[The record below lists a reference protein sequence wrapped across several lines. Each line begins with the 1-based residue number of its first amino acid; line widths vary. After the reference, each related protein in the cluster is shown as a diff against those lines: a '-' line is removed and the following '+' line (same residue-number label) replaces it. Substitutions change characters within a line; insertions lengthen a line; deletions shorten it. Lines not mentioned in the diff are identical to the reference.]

1 MRRHLTPSLVI
12 SVMALFVALGGVSY
26 AAIKIPKN
34 SVGNTQLRKDAVTS
48 TKVKDRSLLAKD
60 FKAGQLPAGAKGADG
75 AAGAVGETGAVGATG
90 PTASAY
96 ASNNISP
103 DTSLSPDGVDYT
115 VLDTTIPDEG
125 SGTMTITTRSR
136 VVANASVS
144 VFKGTGA
151 AAAAGDVDCQ
161 IQAASLSGTVSIGQ
175 RARTT
180 LTPTVFLGAVR
191 AEVSLSGAISLDPGE
206 YVFRVLCKQNS
217 GAGSTATPAY
227 DRGDLTVIATG
238 I

>member
-1 MRRHLTPSLVI
+1 MKRHLTPSLVI
-12 SVMALFVALGGVSY
+12 SVMALFVALGGASY
-26 AAIKIPKN
+26 AAIKLPKN
-34 SVGNTQLRKDAVTS
+34 SVGAAQIKKNAVTS
-48 TKVKDRSLLAKD
+48 AKVKDRSLLAKD
-60 FKAGQLPAGAKGADG
+60 FKAGQIPAGAK
-75 AAGAVGETGAVGATG
+75 
-90 PTASAY
+90 SAY
-96 ASNNISP
+96 ASNNINP
-103 DTSLSPDGVDYT
+103 NTSLSPGGTDYT
-115 VLDTTIPDEG
+115 VLDTTIPEAG

-144 VFKGTGA
+144 LYKGTGA
-151 AAAAGDVDCQ
+151 WNAAADVDCQ

-180 LTPTVFLGAVR
+180 LTTTVADGAVR

-206 YVFRVLCKQNS
+206 YGFRVLCKQNN

>member
-26 AAIKIPKN
+26 AAIKIPQN

-60 FKAGQLPAGAKGADG
+60 FKSGQLPAGAKGAD
-75 AAGAVGETGAVGATG
+75 GATG

-103 DTSLSPDGVDYT
+103 DTALSPNGVDYT
-115 VLDTTIPDEG
+115 VLDTSIPDAG
-125 SGTMTITTRSR
+125 SGAMMITTRSR

-144 VFKGTGA
+144 IVKGTGFSS
-151 AAAAGDVDCQ
+151 AAGDVDCQ

-180 LTPTVFLGAVR
+180 LTTTVADGAVR

-206 YVFRVLCKQNS
+206 YGFRVLCKQNN

>member
-26 AAIKIPKN
+26 AAIKIPQN

-60 FKAGQLPAGAKGADG
+60 FKSGQLPAGAKGAD
-75 AAGAVGETGAVGATG
+75 GATG

-103 DTSLSPDGVDYT
+103 DTALSPNGVDYT
-115 VLDTTIPDEG
+115 VLDTSIPDAG
-125 SGTMTITTRSR
+125 SGAMMITTRSR

-144 VFKGTGA
+144 IVKGTGFSS
-151 AAAAGDVDCQ
+151 AAGDVDCQ

-175 RARTT
+175 RARTP
-180 LTPTVFLGAVR
+180 LTPPVALGSVL

-217 GAGSTATPAY
+217 GAGSTATPYY

>member
-1 MRRHLTPSLVI
+1 MRRHITPSLII
-12 SVMALFVALGGVSY
+12 SVMALFVALGGASY

-34 SVGNTQLRKDAVTS
+34 SVGAAQIKKNAVTS
-48 TKVKDRSLLAKD
+48 TKVKDRSLLATD
-60 FKAGQLPAGAKGADG
+60 FKAGQLP
-75 AAGAVGETGAVGATG
+75 TGAPGSTGAPGATGATGATGPAG

-96 ASNNISP
+96 ASNDINP
-103 DTSLSPDGVDYT
+103 DTSLSPNGLDYT
-115 VLDTTIPDEG
+115 VLDTTIPEAG

-144 VFKGTGA
+144 VYKGTGA

-180 LTPTVFLGAVR
+180 LTPTVALGAVR

-227 DRGDLTVIATG
+227 DRGDLTVIATD

>member
-26 AAIKIPKN
+26 AAIKIPQN

-60 FKAGQLPAGAKGADG
+60 FKSGQLPAGAKGAD
-75 AAGAVGETGAVGATG
+75 GATG

-103 DTSLSPDGVDYT
+103 DTALSPNGVDYT
-115 VLDTTIPDEG
+115 VLDTSIPDAG
-125 SGTMTITTRSR
+125 SGAMMITTRSR

-144 VFKGTGA
+144 IYKGTGA

-180 LTPTVFLGAVR
+180 LTPTVAFGAVR

-206 YVFRVLCKQNS
+206 YVFRVLCKQNN